1 VKPLVLEDIIDREKY
16 VGLRPSYRAAV
27 IDYKRTRRLA
37 VGENITLLFEDR
49 ETLRFQ
55 VQEMVWVEGI
65 ALPDK
70 IQHEIDTYNELM
82 PADRELSATLFVEI
96 TEAAEIRPALDRLIG
111 VDEHVSLI
119 VGEEAGAA
127 EIKAQFDPKQMEED
141 RISAVQYIKFALDEE
156 AQRRFCDPNTLA
168 RVRVSH
174 PNYQREAEI
183 PPATRESLIR
193 SLRSEVEPLLSV
205 DSDPQPAAAEPVA
218 FETGAVRAV
227 RPERPLAPGHLIIE
241 PIQATE
247 SLLTVEDEV
256 LTELMA
262 AVKRAAEE
270 IVRVHGTCRVYTD
283 LGGHGSR
290 LRWHVF
296 APPS

>member
-1 VKPLVLEDIIDREKY
+1 VKPLALEDIVDRAKY
-16 VGLRPSYRAAV
+16 VDLRPSYRAAV
-27 IDYKRTRRLA
+27 IDYKRRRRLA

-119 VGEEAGAA
+119 VGDEDEAL

-156 AQRRFCDPNTLA
+156 ALRRFCDPDTLA

-183 PPATRESLIR
+183 PPATRDSLIR
-193 SLRSEVEPLLSV
+193 SLRSEVEPLLPV
-205 DSDPQPAAAEPVA
+205 DTDSKPAATESVV

-227 RPERPLAPGHLIIE
+227 RPDRPLAPGHLIIE
-241 PIQATE
+241 PIEAVE

-256 LTELMA
+256 LTELMT

-270 IVRVHGTCRVYTD
+270 IVRAHGACRVYTD

-290 LRWHVF
+290 LRWHAF